1 MINEPGYRLNVGL
14 VVINNKGELLL
25 CKRKNINSLQF
36 PQGGIDFG
44 ESPLKAA
51 KRELYE
57 EVGIKKDDVKLIS
70 STNEWFKYDVPYE
83 KRKNHFLKK
92 RFKGQKQKWF
102 LFRMMNDVKIHFEN
116 DPDNEFID
124 YKWVPYWYP
133 LHAIVEFKKEVYRS
147 ALNVLRNNFCEEINN
162 D

>member
-14 VVINNKGELLL
+14 IVINDKGKLLL
-25 CKRKNINSLQF
+25 FKRKNINSWQF

-51 KRELYE
+51 RRELYE
-57 EVGIKKDDVKLIS
+57 EVGIKKGDVKLIS
-70 STNEWFKYDVPYE
+70 STDEWFKYDVPHE
-83 KRKNHFLKK
+83 KIKNHFLKK

-124 YKWVPYWYP
+124 YKWVSYWYP
-133 LHAIVEFKKEVYRS
+133 LHTIVEFKKEVYRS
-147 ALNVLRNNFCEEINN
+147 ALNALRNNFCKEINN